1 MSLEFREEVQG
12 GEINL
17 GVVSVE
23 MVFKALIL
31 CEVTKEEETD
41 RGGGKTPG
49 LSLQPPT
56 SGEICTLQLG
66 FGTLRVSRLS
76 VGRGGGGDVIG
87 SVSDQWLCRVTRGFS
102 HLS

>member
-31 CEVTKEEETD
+31 CEVTKEEEMD
-41 RGGGKTPG
+41 RG
-49 LSLQPPT
+49 
-56 SGEICTLQLG
+56 
-66 FGTLRVSRLS
+66 
-76 VGRGGGGDVIG
+76 
-87 SVSDQWLCRVTRGFS
+87 
-102 HLS
+102 